1 MINILKDRFALYKNF
16 EILNADVL
24 KVDLQSLISKEL
36 VEFNLKQAKIVANL
50 PYYITTPIIMKL
62 LEDRLNLKS
71 ITVMVQKEVAI
82 RLTEIPGFKETG
94 AITYSI
100 YYYTT
105 PKLVLS
111 VPKTSFIPIPEV
123 DSAVIKLDLLE
134 KPRVR
139 VLNEKLFFNIIKIS
153 FMKKRKTLVNALESG
168 KALQDKQN
176 IIKMLE
182 NLGIDTKIRGEKL
195 SIEEYVKIADYIE
208 SFTKESGD

>member
-62 LEDRLNLKS
+62 LEDRLNLRN

-168 KALQDKQN
+168 EALQDKQN

-195 SIEEYVKIADYIE
+195 SIEEYAKIADYIE